1 MVRKKQKRV
10 SKKKDGL
17 FAEPKFDDIVIE
29 GDLMDIEADQL
40 QEINTRINKGLNF
53 YNYHYTSKHSKQP
66 LIQWME
72 AQEVVDK
79 ESIKIVRAAKDW
91 QIGTTIGS
99 VARMLNNGCPRM
111 DNLLAAIRKKLKELS
126 NTVVIT
132 EEKEEVKTLAP
143 VISIQERMKLNL
155 NDFLGENVE
164 SEIDDFFDNGLKS
177 NFKMSNALQLKEI
190 TGKAAALIPAMYAQ
204 EVADFNILL
213 NPVEKDDE
221 YEQLVEAYPYKKAE
235 IKRIL
240 EFYNMIID
248 DALHHSNIQKAN
260 RKIRVKQAP
269 SKEKQVAK
277 LKYKAN
283 DDKYKLVSID
293 PKNIIGAQELWVFN
307 TKTRKIGKYIATNGF
322 SAGELGIKGTS
333 ITGFDTNLSMQKTLR
348 KPEESLKEF
357 AGAGKVVLRK
367 FLGNLTTTGI
377 KLNGRVNSDVILL
390 KVF

>member
-29 GDLMDIEADQL
+29 GELMDIADDQR
-40 QEINTRINKGLNF
+40 QDINIRINKGLNF

-79 ESIKIVRAAKDW
+79 ESIKKIRGAKDW
-91 QIGTTIGS
+91 RIGTTVGS

-111 DNLLAAIRKKLKELS
+111 DNLLSAIRKKIKELPD
-126 NTVVIT
+126 VVI
-132 EEKEEVKTLAP
+132 EEKEEVKQLAP

-155 NDFLGENVE
+155 NDFLGQNVE
-164 SEIDDFFDNGLKS
+164 NEIDNFFDNGLKS
-177 NFKMSNALQLKEI
+177 DFKMTTALQLKEI

-204 EVADFNILL
+204 DVADFNTLL

-240 EFYNMIID
+240 EFYNMIIE

-260 RKIRVKQAP
+260 RKVRAKKAP

-277 LKYKAN
+277 LKYKIN

-293 PKNIIGAQELWVFN
+293 PQNIIGSQELWVFN

-333 ITGFDTNLSMQKTLR
+333 ITGFDTNTSMQKTLR

-357 AGAGKVVLRK
+357 ASAGKVVLRK
-367 FLGNLTTTGI
+367 FLNNLTTTGI

>member
-1 MVRKKQKRV
+1 MAKKKKKRA

-17 FAEPKFDDIVIE
+17 FSEPVFDDIVIE
-29 GDLMDIEADQL
+29 GDLMDIEDDQRRD
-40 QEINTRINKGLNF
+40 INIRINKGLNF

-72 AQEVVDK
+72 SQKIVDK
-79 ESIKIVRAAKDW
+79 ESIKKIRAAKDW
-91 QIGTTIGS
+91 QLGNTVGS
-99 VARMLNNGCPRM
+99 VARMLNNGCPPM
-111 DNLLAAIRKKLKELS
+111 DNLLLAIRKKIKEIS
-126 NTVVIT
+126 DTVVI
-132 EEKEEVKTLAP
+132 EDEKEEIKQLAP

-155 NDFLGENVE
+155 NDFLGKHVE
-164 SEIDDFFDNGLKS
+164 GEIDDFFENKFKS
-177 NFKMSNALQLKEI
+177 DFKMSNALLIGEI
-190 TGKAAALIPAMYAQ
+190 TGKAAALIPAIYQQ
-204 EVADFNILL
+204 EVTDFNTLL

-240 EFYNMIID
+240 EFYNMLIE

-269 SKEKQVAK
+269 SKEKQIAK

-293 PKNIIGAQELWVFN
+293 PKTIIGAQELWVFN
-307 TKTRKIGKYIATNGF
+307 TKTRKIGKYISTNGF
-322 SAGELGIKGTS
+322 SSGDLGIKGTS
-333 ITGFDTNLSMQKTLR
+333 ITGFNTNLSIQKTLR

-357 AGAGKVVLRK
+357 NSAGKVVLRK
-367 FLGNLTTTGI
+367 FLDNLTTTGI

>member
-17 FAEPKFDDIVIE
+17 FAEPKFDDFVIKGE
-29 GDLMDIEADQL
+29 LMDIEDDQL
-40 QEINTRINKGLNF
+40 QEINIRINKGLNF

-72 AQEVVDK
+72 AQKVVDK
-79 ESIKIVRAAKDW
+79 ESIKKIRAAKDW
-91 QIGTTIGS
+91 QIGTTVGS
-99 VARMLNNGCPRM
+99 VARMLNNGCPPM
-111 DNLLAAIRKKLKELS
+111 DNLLLAIRKKIKELS
-126 NTVVIT
+126 NIVVI
-132 EEKEEVKTLAP
+132 EEKEEVKQLAP

-164 SEIDDFFDNGLKS
+164 NEIDNFFDNGLKS
-177 NFKMSNALQLKEI
+177 DFKMSTALQLKEI

-204 EVADFNILL
+204 DVADFNTLL
-213 NPVEKDDE
+213 NPIEKDDE

-240 EFYNMIID
+240 EFYNMIIE

-260 RKIRVKQAP
+260 RKIRVKKAP

-277 LKYKAN
+277 LKYKVN

-293 PKNIIGAQELWVFN
+293 PQNIIGAQELWVFN

-357 AGAGKVVLRK
+357 ASAGKVVLRK

>member
-17 FAEPKFDDIVIE
+17 FVEPKFDDFVIKGE
-29 GDLMDIEADQL
+29 LMDIEADQL
-40 QEINTRINKGLNF
+40 QDINIRINKGLNF

-72 AQEVVDK
+72 AQKIVDK
-79 ESIKIVRAAKDW
+79 ESIKKIRAAKDW
-91 QIGTTIGS
+91 QIGTTVGS
-99 VARMLNNGCPRM
+99 VARMLNNGCPPM
-111 DNLLAAIRKKLKELS
+111 DNLLLAIRKKIKELS
-126 NTVVIT
+126 NVVVI
-132 EEKEEVKTLAP
+132 EEKEEVKQLAP

-155 NDFLGENVE
+155 NDFLGKHVE
-164 SEIDDFFDNGLKS
+164 GEIDDFFQNKFKS
-177 NFKMSNALQLKEI
+177 DFKMSNALLIGEI
-190 TGKAAALIPAMYAQ
+190 TGKAAALIPAMYQQ
-204 EVADFNILL
+204 EVTDFNTLL
-213 NPVEKDDE
+213 NPVEQDDE

-240 EFYNMIID
+240 EFYNMLIE
-248 DALHHSNIQKAN
+248 DALHHSNKQKAN

-269 SKEKQVAK
+269 SKEKQIAK

-283 DDKYKLVSID
+283 DDKYKVVSID
-293 PKNIIGAQELWVFN
+293 PKTIIGAQELWVFN
-307 TKTRKIGKYIATNGF
+307 TKTRKIGKYVSTNGF

-333 ITGFDTNLSMQKTLR
+333 ITDFDTNLSMQKTLR

-357 AGAGKVVLRK
+357 NSAGKVVLRK
-367 FLGNLTTTGI
+367 FLDNLTTTGI

>member
-1 MVRKKQKRV
+1 MARKKQKRV

-17 FAEPKFDDIVIE
+17 FSEPVFDDIVVE
-29 GDLMDIEADQL
+29 GELMDIDADQL
-40 QEINTRINKGLNF
+40 QNINIRINKGLNF

-72 AQEVVDK
+72 SQKIVDK
-79 ESIKIVRAAKDW
+79 ESIKKIRAAKDW
-91 QIGTTIGS
+91 QLGNTVGS
-99 VARMLNNGCPRM
+99 VARMLNNGCPPM
-111 DNLLAAIRKKLKELS
+111 DNLLLAIRKKIKEIS
-126 NTVVIT
+126 DTVVI
-132 EEKEEVKTLAP
+132 EDEKEEIKQLAP
-143 VISIQERMKLNL
+143 AISIQERMKLNL
-155 NDFLGENVE
+155 DDFLGKQVE
-164 SEIDDFFDNGLKS
+164 GEIDDFFQNKFKS
-177 NFKMSNALQLKEI
+177 DFKMSNALLIGEI

-204 EVADFNILL
+204 EVVDFNTLL

-248 DALHHSNIQKAN
+248 DAIHHSNIQKAN
-260 RKIRVKQAP
+260 RKIRVKKAP
-269 SKEKQVAK
+269 SKEKQIAK

-283 DDKYKLVSID
+283 DDRYKLVSID
-293 PKNIIGAQELWVFN
+293 PKNIIGAKELWVFN
-307 TKTRKIGKYIATNGF
+307 IKTRKIGKYVSTNGF
-322 SAGELGIKGTS
+322 SDGELGIKGTS
-333 ITGFDTNLSMQKTLR
+333 ITGFDTNTSMQKTLR

-357 AGAGKVVLRK
+357 ASAGKVVLRK
-367 FLGNLTTTGI
+367 FLNNLTTTGI

>member
-29 GDLMDIEADQL
+29 GEIMDIEDDQL
-40 QEINTRINKGLNF
+40 QDINTRINKGLNF

-72 AQEVVDK
+72 SQKIVDK
-79 ESIKIVRAAKDW
+79 ESIKKIRAAKDW
-91 QIGTTIGS
+91 QLGNTVGS
-99 VARMLNNGCPRM
+99 VARMLNNGCPPM
-111 DNLLAAIRKKLKELS
+111 DNLLAAIRKKIKELS
-126 NTVVIT
+126 NIVVVD
-132 EEKEEVKTLAP
+132 EKEETKKLAP

-155 NDFLGENVE
+155 DDFLGKHVE
-164 SEIDDFFDNGLKS
+164 GEIDDFFENKFKS
-177 NFKMSNALQLKEI
+177 DFKMSNALLIGEI
-190 TGKAAALIPAMYAQ
+190 TGKAAALIPAIYQQ
-204 EVADFNILL
+204 EVTDFNTLL

-240 EFYNMIID
+240 EFYNMLIE

-269 SKEKQVAK
+269 SKEKQIAK

-293 PKNIIGAQELWVFN
+293 PKTIIGAQELWVFN
-307 TKTRKIGKYIATNGF
+307 TKTRKIGKYISTNGF
-322 SAGELGIKGTS
+322 SSGDLGIKGTS
-333 ITGFDTNLSMQKTLR
+333 ITGFNTTLSIQKTLR

-357 AGAGKVVLRK
+357 NSAGKVVLRK
-367 FLGNLTTTGI
+367 FLDNLTTTGI